1 MPASDADA
9 RRFAGRV
16 ALVPGG
22 TSGIGLATAQRFV
35 TEGAR
40 VVIAGRRQDAGER
53 ALASLREVGGD
64 ARFVRADIGSAADV
78 ERMVRSAVDEFGQ
91 LDIACNTAATDE
103 GGLAFIADTAEADFD
118 RQLTVNLKGMWLCLK
133 YEIRQMLAGGRGG
146 SIVNVSSV
154 NGLGGTPGAAG
165 YSAAKHGVIGL
176 TKTAALEYASA
187 GIRVNALCA
196 GAFRTPMLER
206 AMKRVGGG
214 DIAAAEER
222 YHSMIPLNR
231 IGRPEEAAEV
241 ILWLASDAASYVTG
255 HTMIADGGV
264 TAPFR

>member
-1 MPASDADA
+1 MRASDADT

-16 ALVPGG
+16 ALIPGG

-35 TEGAR
+35 AEGAR
-40 VVIAGRRQDAGER
+40 VVIAGRRNDAGER
-53 ALASLREVGGD
+53 ALASLRESGGD
-64 ARFVRADIGSAADV
+64 ARFVRADIASAGDV
-78 ERMVRSAVDEFGQ
+78 ERIVQSAVDAFGQ

-103 GGLAFIADTAEADFD
+103 GGLALIADTTEADFE

-133 YEIRQMLAGGRGG
+133 HEIRQMLAQGRGG

-187 GIRVNALCA
+187 GIRVNVLCA

-206 AMKRVGGG
+206 AMERVGGG
-214 DIAAAEER
+214 DVAAADER
-222 YHSMIPLNR
+222 YRSMIPLSR
-231 IGRPEEAAEV
+231 IGRPEEAAEA

-255 HTMIADGGV
+255 HTMIADGGL
-264 TAPFR
+264 TAAFR